1 MAPFPIQSLRR
12 APPRT
17 SLPSAHLL
25 SRPAPRPVTSLS
37 LSRVYHSHNSHG
49 STHQAVSEEQGRF
62 AGAVQLATN
71 QPLIAENDS
80 FERDYWPNVNWLVEL
95 KPLKWAEPYPSSAQ
109 TQPRILPP
117 CGSPWLEL
125 LVHRETVFLC
135 GFHTSVRG
143 SEIKKQ
149 KLNKWLKKD
158 NLLFYTPLRDWVSY
172 VTPLRQ
178 TTPKRGSATS
188 RRCDKQ
194 RPRDD
199 DSGRHSFICL
209 CLTGSA
215 TSRLTGSATSRCYN
229 KQRPRDNDSGR
240 HIFVF
245 CSGYIV
251 SCRWGAA
258 QVECPWSWP
267 CI

>member
-178 TTPKRGSATS
+178 TTPKRRWLRTS
-188 RRCDKQ
+188 QFYMPLLDWISYVTL
-194 RPRDD
+194 DWI
-199 DSGRHSFICL
+199 SYVTL
-209 CLTGSA
+209 L
-215 TSRLTGSATSRCYN
+215 
-229 KQRPRDNDSGR
+229 
-240 HIFVF
+240 
-245 CSGYIV
+245 
-251 SCRWGAA
+251 
-258 QVECPWSWP
+258 
-267 CI
+267 